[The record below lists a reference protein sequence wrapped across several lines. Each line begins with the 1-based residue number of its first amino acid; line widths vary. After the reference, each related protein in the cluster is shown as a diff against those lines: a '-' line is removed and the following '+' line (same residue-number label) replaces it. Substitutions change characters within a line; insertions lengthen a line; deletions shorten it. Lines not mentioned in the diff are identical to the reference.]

1 VPVAL
6 DDLRAALT
14 AVDDQLVELMAERQ
28 QLVEQI
34 SARKLKSG
42 TATRDYQRE
51 KEVLSNAGRKAR
63 ELGLPP
69 AVAEEIMGLL
79 IQTSLTKQ
87 EKARVAAEGAG
98 GGKRALV
105 IGGAGKM
112 GRWFAEFLASQGYRI
127 TIADP
132 DASGD
137 VPFPQISDFRTG
149 ELDEDIIVVAAPL
162 SITAEI
168 LTELAERKPRG
179 LIVDVGSL
187 KSPLR
192 QSLLDLVAAGCQV
205 ASIHPMFGPNTHLL
219 SGRHVIFVDLGQT
232 EALAAAQA
240 LFASTMAD
248 QFVMNL
254 DEHDRLIA
262 YVLGLSHALNIAF
275 FTALADSGE
284 LVPRLAQ
291 MSSTTFDAQ
300 LEVAGL
306 VAQDNPRL
314 YFEIQALNEYGEEAL
329 DALIKASH
337 RIRDSVR
344 DGNEAEFVT
353 LMEAGREYLAR
364 RA

>member
-1 VPVAL
+1 MAL
-6 DDLRAALT
+6 DDLRTALT
-14 AVDDQLVELMAERQ
+14 AVDDKLVELIAERQ
-28 QLVEQI
+28 RLVEQI
-34 SARKLKSG
+34 STRKLNSG
-42 TATRDYQRE
+42 TPTRDFQRE

-69 AVAEEIMGLL
+69 AVAEEILGLL

-87 EKARVAAEGAG
+87 EKARLVAEGTG

-112 GRWFAEFLASQGYRI
+112 GRWFADFLTSQGYGV
-127 TIADP
+127 TVADP
-132 DASGD
+132 AGD
-137 VPFPQISDFRTG
+137 EVPFPHVSDYRTG
-149 ELDEDIIVVAAPL
+149 DLDEDIIVVAAPL

-168 LTELAERKPRG
+168 LTELAARKPPG
-179 LIVDVGSL
+179 LIMDVGSL

-205 ASIHPMFGPNTHLL
+205 ASIHPMFGPDTHLL
-219 SGRHVIFVDLGQT
+219 SGRHVIFVDLGQ
-232 EALAAAQA
+232 AASLAAAQG

-254 DEHDRLIA
+254 DDHDRLIA

-284 LVPRLAQ
+284 LVPTLAQ

-306 VAQDNPRL
+306 VAKDNPRL
-314 YFEIQALNEYGEEAL
+314 YFEIQALNEYGKEAL
-329 DALIKASH
+329 DALVKASE
-337 RIRDSVR
+337 RIRESVR
-344 DGNEAEFVT
+344 AGNEAEFVT
-353 LMEAGREYLAR
+353 LMEAGREYMAR
-364 RA
+364 RS